1 MKAGAVMSSIIL
13 ETMLVIFI
21 YFLCFFI
28 VGTLIKN
35 NSIVDIGWGLGF
47 VIVAWFT
54 TLRTVNFYLPNIIV
68 TVLITIWGLRLFY
81 HIIKRNLGKKED
93 FRYANWRKEWGK
105 LVIPRAFLQVYMLQG
120 VFMFIVA
127 LPIILLNNEPFSKLT
142 LIGVVG
148 IIIWIIGFYFESVGD
163 YQLKIFKA
171 NPENKGK
178 IMDQGLWSYTRHPNY
193 FGEATMWWGLG
204 IISFFS
210 GSSILVFLSPITITY
225 LLLFV
230 SGVPMLEKSF
240 ANRPGYKEYAQK
252 TPVFFP
258 WFPKK
263 D

>member
-1 MKAGAVMSSIIL
+1 MSPLIWQTI
-13 ETMLVIFI
+13 LVIFI
-21 YFLCFFI
+21 YFLIFFVI
-28 VGTLIKN
+28 GTVIKN

-47 VIVAWFT
+47 VVVAWFT
-54 TLRTVNFYLPNIIV
+54 TLRSGNFYLPNIIL
-68 TVLITIWGLRLFY
+68 TLLITIWGLRLFY
-81 HIIKRNLGKKED
+81 HIIKRNIGKPED

-120 VFMFIVA
+120 VFMFTVA
-127 LPIILLNNEPFSKLT
+127 LPIILLNIEPFSKLT
-142 LIGVVG
+142 LFGVLG

-163 YQLKIFKA
+163 YQLKIFKS

-178 IMDQGLWSYTRHPNY
+178 IMDQGLWGYTRHPNY
-193 FGEATMWWGLG
+193 FGEATMWWGIG
-204 IISFFS
+204 ILAVSS
-210 GSSILVFLSPITITY
+210 GASILSFISPIVITY

-240 ANRPGYKEYAQK
+240 ANRPGYKQYADR

-263 D
+263 